1 MNHFILLETPFLSG
15 IVDGN
20 AVETSISYGDFR
32 KTVVGLCH
40 SDFPKRDVH
49 SALLLAETE
58 LAEIVNHSDSICP
71 KALSLARRALRLV
84 QKLATQLIAWL
95 RHGYDSSTATEPPA
109 IPERVEPTE
118 ETETPVAET
127 QTENT
132 ETTAIATVST
142 YTWSRDFVE
151 LVEIVD
157 SLFEFDCINNGEVN
171 KSAFLRDIYKL
182 FSINK
187 QPSHFYAARNKLS
200 QKAPADGEGRCRL
213 LPLLHENLEETWEKR
228 YFANFAN

>member
-15 IVDGN
+15 IVGGDTAEIG
-20 AVETSISYGDFR
+20 ISYGDFR

-58 LAEIVNHSDSICP
+58 LAEIVNHSDGICP
-71 KALSLARRALRLV
+71 EALSLARRALRLV

-95 RHGYDSSTATEPPA
+95 RHGYDSFTATEVSA
-109 IPERVEPTE
+109 MPESVGTSE
-118 ETETPVAET
+118 ETETLVAET
-127 QTENT
+127 QIKTENT
-132 ETTAIATVST
+132 EATAIATVST

-200 QKAPADGEGRCRL
+200 QKAPAEGEGRCRL

-228 YFANFAN
+228 YFAN

>member
-15 IVDGN
+15 IVGGDAAEIG
-20 AVETSISYGDFR
+20 ISYGDFR

-40 SDFPKRDVH
+40 SELPKRDVH

-58 LAEIVNHSDSICP
+58 LAELVNHTDDICP
-71 KALSLARRALRLV
+71 EALSLARRALRLV

-95 RHGYDSSTATEPPA
+95 RYGYDSIATTAEPA
-109 IPERVEPTE
+109 MPESEKAAE
-118 ETETPVAET
+118 ETENPAVET
-127 QTENT
+127 EIENT
-132 ETTAIATVST
+132 GETMIATVST

-182 FSINK
+182 FGINK

-228 YFANFAN
+228 YFAS

>member
-15 IVDGN
+15 IVGGDAAEIG
-20 AVETSISYGDFR
+20 ISYGDFR
-32 KTVVGLCH
+32 KTLVGLCH
-40 SDFPKRDVH
+40 SDLPKRDVH

-58 LAEIVNHSDSICP
+58 LAEIVNHTDDICP
-71 KALSLARRALRLV
+71 EALSLARRALRLV

-95 RHGYDSSTATEPPA
+95 RHGNDSFTAAVVAPA
-109 IPERVEPTE
+109 MPAESVEQAE
-118 ETETPVAET
+118 ETEVPAVE
-127 QTENT
+127 TENENT
-132 ETTAIATVST
+132 GETTIATVST

-182 FSINK
+182 FGIDK

-228 YFANFAN
+228 YFAS